1 MYDEIYRA
9 WMAAKV
15 KNDGKV
21 ESEIKNKIIEY
32 LKSLQSALEAKTPIV
47 KKICE
52 RKIANLKLLVEYFEE
67 ETNHKSR
74 VESTKLDR
82 ETVNLN
88 PEDNSRKHLESESH
102 EPKYLIIR
110 LLQSIPT
117 IVGSDLQNYGPF
129 NAEDVAT
136 LPVKNALALIK
147 RNAAVEIMW
156 GRKYENGKNG

>member
-9 WMAAKV
+9 WMTAKV
-15 KNDGKV
+15 KNDDKIV
-21 ESEIKNKIIEY
+21 NEIKNKIIEY
-32 LKSLQSALEAKTPIV
+32 LTSLQSTLETKTPIV

-67 ETNHKSR
+67 DTNHRSR
-74 VESTKLDR
+74 VESVKLDKKA
-82 ETVNLN
+82 VNLN
-88 PEDNSRKHLESESH
+88 SAENSRKHLESEIN

-156 GRKYENGKNG
+156 GRKYENGENG